1 MEDTAEARRYRSAMV
16 ENQLLRRG
24 ITDKVLLEAF
34 EKVPRHFFC
43 PAGISLADAYGD
55 FPLAIGEGQTI
66 SQPVMVASMTEQLQ
80 LQGGERVL
88 EVGTGSGYQAAILA
102 WICDEVYTIERH
114 SGLAER
120 ARSTLDEFGL
130 DNVHV
135 KTEDGTE
142 GWRDNAPYDG
152 IIVTASAP
160 DVPAPLKDQL
170 LDGGRLVVPIG
181 SHGMQQLTVIV
192 RDGDKYSTE
201 VAEHCTFVPLIG
213 RYGWDA

>member
-1 MEDTAEARRYRSAMV
+1 MQDSAEARRYRSEMV
-16 ENQLLRRG
+16 ENQLRRRG
-24 ITDKVLLEAF
+24 ITDKVLLDAF

-80 LQGGERVL
+80 LEGGERIL

-120 ARSTLDEFGL
+120 ARSTLDELGL

-135 KTEDGTE
+135 KTGDGTE
-142 GWRDNAPYDG
+142 GWRENAPFDG
-152 IIVTASAP
+152 IIVTAATP
-160 DVPAPLKDQL
+160 DVPGPLKEQL
-170 LDGGRLVVPIG
+170 NDGARLVVPIG
-181 SHGMQQLTVIV
+181 SHGMQQLTIII
-192 RDGDKYSTE
+192 RQGDKYDTQR
-201 VAEHCTFVPLIG
+201 AEQCAFVPLVG
-213 RYGWDA
+213 RYGWSA